1 MKTEA
6 EQDWIDKAFT
16 QFICYITTTSSW
28 EAQKSFR
35 KAIIDN
41 LPTKVEI
48 SKKELKAH
56 CIWDEHWIVYWAVC
70 LLLLNKWIKLSE

>member
-16 QFICYITTTSSW
+16 QFICYITTTDW
-28 EAQKSFR
+28 ETQKPFR

-41 LPTKVEI
+41 LPTRERVEIKPAKVEI
-48 SKKELKAH
+48 ILFPTPKHRWKQKQKKTG
-56 CIWDEHWIVYWAVC
+56 
-70 LLLLNKWIKLSE
+70 